1 MLSSFTSSISSVV
14 YLSEQ
19 MASAELVN
27 IDGKYDSEDIIAK
40 VSSISNFVTNVG
52 MGLGALISNA
62 LLPIIGF
69 NMTFILGG
77 AVLSIFAVI
86 YLLFCGFGPID
97 FSEKDSA
104 EKDSAEKEGSKDGSE
119 KEVSKDE
126 KNRS

>member
-104 EKDSAEKEGSKDGSE
+104 EKEGSKDGSE